1 MKRVKEE
8 IVRKT
13 EELVEEVISGTDIE
27 LVEVEL
33 IHQQRRMI
41 LRVYIDK
48 PEGVNINDCKWV
60 SERLSD
66 LLDIEDFIHF
76 KYYLEVSSPG
86 LTRPLK
92 KESDYVKYQGRL
104 VKIKTKEKI
113 EGRNVWL
120 GNLMKYED
128 KIVYLRSKEGKEIKI
143 PYEKISSSNLE
154 IDYP

>member
-1 MKRVKEE
+1 MKRLKEE
-8 IVRKT
+8 IIRRT
-13 EELVEEVISGTDIE
+13 GELVEEVISGTEIE
-27 LVEVEL
+27 LVEVEFL
-33 IHQQRRMI
+33 HQHRRMI

-48 PEGVNINDCKWV
+48 PGGVNINDCKWV

-76 KYYLEVSSPG
+76 NYYLEVSSPG

-104 VKIKTKEKI
+104 VKIKTKEKV

-120 GNLMKYED
+120 GEIMKYED
-128 KIVYLRSKEGKEIKI
+128 KIVYLKSKDGKDVKI